1 MVGRSNPGELEN
13 FRGLERSCAED
24 DLPFCAE
31 LSRRSLHRTRDAG
44 GSAAVENNSSDNG
57 AGSDSQIWSLSDRRE
72 ERAGGADALA
82 VLDRFRNVPDALLVY
97 SIEIIATW

>member
-13 FRGLERSCAED
+13 LRGLERSRAED

-31 LSRRSLHRTRDAG
+31 LSRRSHHRTRDAG

-57 AGSDSQIWSLSDRRE
+57 AGSDCQIWPSSNRRE
-72 ERAGGADALA
+72 ERAGGAEALA
-82 VLDRFRNVPDALLVY
+82 VPDRRLKVPDALLVY
-97 SIEIIATW
+97 SIDIIATW